1 MKILFLGICQCFRL
15 FKIQSS
21 THLSRWMVRKRSML
35 NWKKATRTQ
44 GRFWLKLIASLR
56 IIHPGVGREVLDR
69 LVDNHSFPTAGS
81 LNILAKDL
89 NDKQLKLVV
98 DQLEFVSSQPWWQQ
112 TQSWLKDAGLSLEEE
127 LKSWSENVQVKEV
140 TPSDSGNINKWLNTT
155 GEWLEGLRWYLEQKE
170 FEEAEDILEEYAEE
184 WLNEGFDPLELLFW
198 LREIPSVLLTA
209 RPVLC
214 WLAAK
219 SCHMLGLK
227 FLVGYYCNAAENS
240 LASFSR
246 LTRDEEQWK
255 GIEIND
261 HGLTVGELLIKIN
274 QLKGAK

>member
-1 MKILFLGICQCFRL
+1 MFSSFQNSIQCT
-15 FKIQSS
+15 S
-21 THLSRWMVRKRSML
+21 LSLDGQKTIYVKLEESD
-35 NWKKATRTQ
+35 Q
-44 GRFWLKLIASLR
+44 DPGRFWLKLIASLR
-56 IIHPGVGREVLDR
+56 ILHLGNGKEVLDR

-81 LNILAKDL
+81 LNIFAKDL
-89 NDKQLKLVV
+89 KNQRLTLVV
-98 DQLEFVSSQPWWQQ
+98 DKIEFVSSQPWWQK
-112 TQSWLKDAGLSLEEE
+112 TRSWLNDAGLIVENNQAGSDLYSTAVQITDDNQPSKPDMENLEE
-127 LKSWSENVQVKEV
+127 
-140 TPSDSGNINKWLNTT
+140 WLNTT
-155 GEWLEGLRWYLEQKE
+155 GEWLQGLRWYLEQKE
-170 FEEAEDILEEYAEE
+170 FEEAGDILEQYAEE

-214 WLAAK
+214 WLAVK

-246 LTRDEEQWK
+246 FTRDEEQWK

-261 HGLTVGELLIKIN
+261 HGLTVGELLVNIN